1 MQKNIIYSNEKTKEI
16 INIVKKSQ
24 MKISNKYLILDIL
37 EDGRLNAII
46 KKITNDKIFI
56 SKSPILSKGYL
67 TGYEQFISILD
78 NFISY
83 ILNFVDSPGLI
94 KEIIIKCLLDSDILL
109 SKKYF
114 FDTENIKYYKYN
126 FNILI
131 GRAFYKNLIKL
142 KKELKEELKKINLDI
157 ETVNINDAND
167 INYITG
173 IINEL
178 VFINRNDYKILS
190 LFTDIDNSKYN
201 LYLDWYKMLLTK
213 YIMNIDFIKQYRNY
227 KKNLY

>member
-56 SKSPILSKGYL
+56 SKSPLLPKGYL
-67 TGYEQFISILD
+67 TGYEQFISLLD
-78 NFISY
+78 NFSSY

-94 KEIIIKCLLDSDILL
+94 KEIIIKCLSNSDILL

-114 FDTENIKYYKYN
+114 FDTENIKYYKNN

-131 GRAFYKNLIKL
+131 GRAFYKNLISNCL
-142 KKELKEELKKINLDI
+142 
-157 ETVNINDAND
+157 
-167 INYITG
+167 
-173 IINEL
+173 
-178 VFINRNDYKILS
+178 
-190 LFTDIDNSKYN
+190 
-201 LYLDWYKMLLTK
+201 
-213 YIMNIDFIKQYRNY
+213 
-227 KKNLY
+227 